1 MSAVN
6 IEDLKFFQDRLRYAV
21 EPKNVSPHEEK
32 MAEDRTVAVVRL
44 WESLN
49 EELRTAR
56 GATIACLEAI
66 EGKDEVVMLKI
77 LDRPAWDALQ
87 EVITE
92 NTSKISN
99 LETAII
105 RLDELGGQWF
115 SELLDRVNS
124 MGREE
129 NSWKQR
135 IATMTAAAIAKTRD
149 EAEAEKDDDV
159 VRVKQLAR
167 EATDAANAELEKLR
181 PLLEEIESILEGV
194 GC

>member
-1 MSAVN
+1 MSVVN

-21 EPKNVSPHEEK
+21 EPKNVSPHERK

-56 GATIACLEAI
+56 GATMACLEAI
-66 EGKDEVVMLKI
+66 EGKGEVVTLKI

-105 RLDELGGQWF
+105 RLDELGGPWF

-129 NSWKQR
+129 SSRKQR
-135 IATMTAAAIAKTRD
+135 IATMTAAAVAKIRD

>member
-1 MSAVN
+1 
-6 IEDLKFFQDRLRYAV
+6 
-21 EPKNVSPHEEK
+21 

-56 GATIACLEAI
+56 GATMACLEAI

-105 RLDELGGQWF
+105 RLDELGGPWF

-129 NSWKQR
+129 NSRKQR
-135 IATMTAAAIAKTRD
+135 IATMTAAAVAKIRD

>member
-1 MSAVN
+1 M
-6 IEDLKFFQDRLRYAV
+6 
-21 EPKNVSPHEEK
+21 
-32 MAEDRTVAVVRL
+32 
-44 WESLN
+44 
-49 EELRTAR
+49 
-56 GATIACLEAI
+56 ACLEAI
-66 EGKDEVVMLKI
+66 EGKDEVVTLKI

-105 RLDELGGQWF
+105 RLDELGGPWF

-124 MGREE
+124 TGREE
-129 NSWKQR
+129 NFWKHR
-135 IATMTAAAIAKTRD
+135 IATMTATAIAKTGN
-149 EAEAEKDDDV
+149 EAEAEKDAEV

>member
-21 EPKNVSPHEEK
+21 EPKNVSPHERK

-56 GATIACLEAI
+56 GATMACLEAI
-66 EGKDEVVMLKI
+66 EGKGEVVTLKI

-105 RLDELGGQWF
+105 RLDELGGPWF

-129 NSWKQR
+129 NSRKQR
-135 IATMTAAAIAKTRD
+135 IATMTAAAAKTRD

>member
-1 MSAVN
+1 MSVVN

-21 EPKNVSPHEEK
+21 EPKNVSPHERK

-56 GATIACLEAI
+56 GATMACLEAI
-66 EGKDEVVMLKI
+66 EGKGEVVTLKI

-105 RLDELGGQWF
+105 RLDELGGPWF

-129 NSWKQR
+129 NSRKQR

-167 EATDAANAELEKLR
+167 EATDAANVELEKLR

>member
-1 MSAVN
+1 MSVVN

-21 EPKNVSPHEEK
+21 EPKNVSPHERK

-56 GATIACLEAI
+56 GATMACLEAI

-105 RLDELGGQWF
+105 RLDELGGPWF

-124 MGREE
+124 VGREE
-129 NSWKQR
+129 N
-135 IATMTAAAIAKTRD
+135 TRD

>member
-21 EPKNVSPHEEK
+21 EPKNVSPHERK

-56 GATIACLEAI
+56 GATMACLEAI
-66 EGKDEVVMLKI
+66 EGKGEVVTLKI

-105 RLDELGGQWF
+105 RLDELGGPWF

-129 NSWKQR
+129 NSRKQR
-135 IATMTAAAIAKTRD
+135 IATMTAAATQKPGMKPKPKKMTMW
-149 EAEAEKDDDV
+149 
-159 VRVKQLAR
+159 LGSSNWR
-167 EATDAANAELEKLR
+167 ERQPTLLMPSLR
-181 PLLEEIESILEGV
+181 S
-194 GC
+194 

>member
-21 EPKNVSPHEEK
+21 EPKNVSPHERK

-56 GATIACLEAI
+56 GATMACLEAI
-66 EGKDEVVMLKI
+66 EGKGEVVTLKI

-105 RLDELGGQWF
+105 RLDELGGPWF

-129 NSWKQR
+129 NSRKQR
-135 IATMTAAAIAKTRD
+135 IATMTAAAVAKIRD

>member
-6 IEDLKFFQDRLRYAV
+6 IEYLKFFQDRLRYAV
-21 EPKNVSPHEEK
+21 EPKNVSPHEKK

-49 EELRTAR
+49 KELRTAR

-66 EGKDEVVMLKI
+66 EGKGEVVTLKI

-87 EVITE
+87 EVITG

-105 RLDELGGQWF
+105 RLDELGGPWF

-124 MGREE
+124 TGREE

-135 IATMTAAAIAKTRD
+135 IATMTAAAIAKTGN
-149 EAEAEKDDDV
+149 EAEAEKDDEV

-167 EATDAANAELEKLR
+167 EATDAANVELKKLR

>member
-21 EPKNVSPHEEK
+21 EPKNVSPHERK

-56 GATIACLEAI
+56 GATMACLEAI
-66 EGKDEVVMLKI
+66 EGKGKVVTLKI

-105 RLDELGGQWF
+105 RLDELGGPWF

-129 NSWKQR
+129 NSRKQR
-135 IATMTAAAIAKTRD
+135 IATMTAAAVAKIRD